1 MKSEE
6 ITAKP
11 QSAEFCEK
19 GDSEEHYISDDQDM
33 SCRKTLAVSILS
45 LSLLTVMAGA
55 AVAPALGVIQEYFAD
70 SSPVLVQMIIS
81 VPAIFIV
88 ITNAVFPKL
97 CQKFGAR
104 TLTIIGLLLYTAGG
118 CIAGAFSQIVLVL
131 IMRAFVGIGVGI
143 VMPLSTGLLSFYF
156 PPERQAKLMGYSSA
170 MNQMGGVV
178 ATLLSGVLAGI
189 SWRLSFLVYLMGLIS
204 IVLCMIFVPNDK
216 IHGRAESAA
225 GGGEVEESADC
236 EKPTYGEERG
246 FGEADDRRGS
256 EDRGKSAK
264 SGAPTGKSIFRQNYV
279 YIIAMFL
286 LMTTFFLYPANFAM
300 ETVQDSVI
308 PAKYIAAIMAGADLI
323 AFFGGLLFVVLK
335 KLCGRFAKFLAPL
348 LFLAGY
354 LLLLFVG
361 GWFGVLAGSACI
373 GFANGVGIPFII
385 FEASVRAGKAAA
397 TTVMPLISAALYLAQ
412 FLCPI
417 LMSIVRMLFG
427 SGVTHLPYCFAVV
440 LAVFLCFWSV
450 LIPSER
456 ATR

>member
-6 ITAKP
+6 TTAKP
-11 QSAEFCEK
+11 
-19 GDSEEHYISDDQDM
+19 
-33 SCRKTLAVSILS
+33 LVVSILS

-81 VPAIFIV
+81 IPAIFIV
-88 ITNAVFPKL
+88 ITNSIFPRL
-97 CQKFGAR
+97 CKKFGAK
-104 TLTIIGLLLYTAGG
+104 TLTMIGLLLYTVGG
-118 CIAGAFSQIVLVL
+118 CIAGAFSQILLVL
-131 IMRAFVGIGVGI
+131 IMRAFVGVGVGI
-143 VMPLSTGLLSFYF
+143 IMPLSTGLLSFYF
-156 PPERQAKLMGYSSA
+156 PPEKQAKLMGYSSA

-178 ATLLSGVLAGI
+178 ATLLSGVLATI
-189 SWRLSFLVYLMGLIS
+189 SWRLSFLVYLMGLFS
-204 IVLCMIFVPNDK
+204 IILCVIFVPNDR
-216 IHGRAESAA
+216 IHRSEESAA
-225 GGGEVEESADC
+225 DRKADESAVDRDA
-236 EKPTYGEERG
+236 EVS
-246 FGEADDRRGS
+246 AAHDDKGV
-256 EDRGKSAK
+256 
-264 SGAPTGKSIFRQNYV
+264 FRQNYV

-286 LMTTFFLYPANFAM
+286 LMITFFLYPANFAM

-308 PAKYIAAIMAGADLI
+308 PARYIASIMAGADLI
-323 AFFGGLLFVVLK
+323 AFFGGLLFVALK
-335 KLCGRFAKFLAPL
+335 KICGRFARFLAPL

-354 LLLLFVG
+354 LLLLAG

-373 GFANGVGIPFII
+373 GFANGVGVPFII
-385 FEASVRAGKAAA
+385 FEASVRASKAAA

-427 SGVTHLPYCFAVV
+427 SNVSHLPYCFAVV
-440 LAVFLCFWSV
+440 LAVFFCFWSV

>member
-6 ITAKP
+6 NTGKALV
-11 QSAEFCEK
+11 A
-19 GDSEEHYISDDQDM
+19 
-33 SCRKTLAVSILS
+33 SILS

-55 AVAPALGVIQEYFAD
+55 AVAPALSVIREYFAD

-97 CQKFGAR
+97 CQKFGAKS
-104 TLTIIGLLLYTAGG
+104 LTMIGLLLYTIGG
-118 CIAGAFSQIVLVL
+118 CIAGAFSQIVIVL

-143 VMPLSTGLLSFYF
+143 IMPLSTGLLSFYF

-178 ATLLSGVLAGI
+178 ATLLSGMLAGI

-204 IVLCMIFVPNDK
+204 IVLCVIFVPNDK
-216 IHGRAESAA
+216 IHGGKEPAHGTGELEELERSGVSEPHSAA
-225 GGGEVEESADC
+225 PA
-236 EKPTYGEERG
+236 
-246 FGEADDRRGS
+246 
-256 EDRGKSAK
+256 GKSV
-264 SGAPTGKSIFRQNYV
+264 FRQNYV

-300 ETVQDSVI
+300 ETAADSVI
-308 PAKYIAAIMAGADLI
+308 PAKYIAAIMAGADLV
-323 AFFGGLLFVVLK
+323 AFFGGLLFVALK

-354 LLLLFVG
+354 LLLTFVG
-361 GWFGVLAGSACI
+361 GWFGVLTGSACI

-427 SGVTHLPYCFAVV
+427 SGISHLPYCFAVV
-440 LAVFLCFWSV
+440 LAVFLCLWSV

>member
-6 ITAKP
+6 TTAKP
-11 QSAEFCEK
+11 
-19 GDSEEHYISDDQDM
+19 
-33 SCRKTLAVSILS
+33 LVVSILS

-81 VPAIFIV
+81 IPAIFIV
-88 ITNAVFPKL
+88 ITNSIFPRL
-97 CQKFGAR
+97 CKKFGAKA
-104 TLTIIGLLLYTAGG
+104 LTMIGLLLYTVGG
-118 CIAGAFSQIVLVL
+118 CIAGVFSQIVLVL

-143 VMPLSTGLLSFYF
+143 IMPLSTGLLSFYF
-156 PPERQAKLMGYSSA
+156 PPEKQAKLMGYSSA

-178 ATLLSGVLAGI
+178 ATLLSGVLATI
-189 SWRLSFLVYLMGLIS
+189 SWRLSFLVYLMGFFS
-204 IVLCMIFVPNDK
+204 IILCVIFVPNDR
-216 IHGRAESAA
+216 IHRS
-225 GGGEVEESADC
+225 EESAV
-236 EKPTYGEERG
+236 
-246 FGEADDRRGS
+246 DRES
-256 EDRGKSAK
+256 DKSAVARAAEESANPDNK
-264 SGAPTGKSIFRQNYV
+264 GVFRQNYV

-308 PAKYIAAIMAGADLI
+308 PVRYIASIMAGADLI

-335 KLCGRFAKFLAPL
+335 KICGRFARFLAPL

-354 LLLLFVG
+354 LLLILAG
-361 GWFGVLAGSACI
+361 GWFGVLAGSAYI
-373 GFANGVGIPFII
+373 GFANGVGVPFII

-417 LMSIVRMLFG
+417 LMLIVRMLFG
-427 SGVTHLPYCFAVV
+427 SAVSHLPYCFAVV
-440 LAVFLCFWSV
+440 LAVFFCFWSV

>member
-6 ITAKP
+6 NTGKA
-11 QSAEFCEK
+11 
-19 GDSEEHYISDDQDM
+19 
-33 SCRKTLAVSILS
+33 LVVSILS

-55 AVAPALGVIQEYFAD
+55 AVAPALGVIREYFAD

-97 CQKFGAR
+97 CQKFGAK
-104 TLTIIGLLLYTAGG
+104 TLTMIGLLLYTVGG

-143 VMPLSTGLLSFYF
+143 IMPLSTGLLSFYF

-178 ATLLSGVLAGI
+178 ATLLSGVLANI
-189 SWRLSFLVYLMGLIS
+189 SWRLSFLVYLMGFFS
-204 IVLCMIFVPNDK
+204 IVLCVIFVPNDK
-216 IHGRAESAA
+216 IHGRAEAA
-225 GGGEVEESADC
+225 HGGSE
-236 EKPTYGEERG
+236 
-246 FGEADDRRGS
+246 FGES
-256 EDRGKSAK
+256 ESSGVSEPRASSDAPAGKN
-264 SGAPTGKSIFRQNYV
+264 IFCQNYV
-279 YIIAMFL
+279 YIVAMFL

-300 ETVQDSVI
+300 ETVADSVI
-308 PAKYIAAIMAGADLI
+308 PAKYIATIMAGADLV

-335 KLCGRFAKFLAPL
+335 KLCGRFAKFLAPI

-354 LLLLFVG
+354 LLLTFVG

-427 SGVTHLPYCFAVV
+427 SGVSHLPYCFAVV
-440 LAVFLCFWSV
+440 LAVFLCLWSV